1 MIERSISGSI
11 QPNEEYPTGLWRA
24 FHLELKPPTPEYRK
38 HPMTKL
44 TSKPIL
50 KKASGILAQEFA
62 TPKDIAWA
70 WVTLLLS
77 QEEQKRDSEEK
88 RYARIAEFEA
98 WITGL
103 NLPIDPKNPTSTT
116 VSPESVKNSARNVF
130 EWPHEYIFDEQVA
143 AKHPDSKVTYGDTI
157 TKPILDAIKDAG
169 GSDDRPALIAILES
183 YAKEGKEPFANVTPE
198 GIEWKGSNWS
208 EGDKLNLLTI
218 KTLNNRLANLKKKS
232 LI

>member
-1 MIERSISGSI
+1 MS
-11 QPNEEYPTGLWRA
+11 
-24 FHLELKPPTPEYRK
+24 
-38 HPMTKL
+38 KL

-62 TPKDIAWA
+62 IPKDIAWA

-88 RYARIAEFEA
+88 RYSRIAEFES
-98 WITGL
+98 WILGL
-103 NLPIDPKNPTSTT
+103 GLPLDPKNPEGGA
-116 VSPESVKNSARNVF
+116 VSPEAVKNSARNVF
-130 EWPHEYIFDEQVA
+130 EWPHEYIFEEQVA
-143 AKHPDSKVTYGDTI
+143 PKHPDSKVSYGDTI

-169 GSDDRPALIAILES
+169 GSDDRPALIAILEG
-183 YAKEGKEPFANVTPE
+183 YATEGKEPFANVTPD

-218 KTLNNRLANLKKKS
+218 KSLNNRLANLKKKG

>member
-1 MIERSISGSI
+1 MVSGE
-11 QPNEEYPTGLWRA
+11 P
-24 FHLELKPPTPEYRK
+24 FHLKLKGPTKECRK
-38 HPMTKL
+38 NAMTKL
-44 TSKPIL
+44 TSKSIL

-62 TPKDIAWA
+62 IPKDIAWA

-98 WITGL
+98 WIVEL
-103 NLPIDPKNPTSTT
+103 NLPVDPKNPEGSA

-130 EWPHEYIFDEQVA
+130 EWPHEYIYDEPAA
-143 AKHPDSKVTYGDTI
+143 AKHPDSKVSYGDTI

-169 GSDDRPALIAILES
+169 GSDDRPALIATLEG
-183 YAKEGKEPFANVTPE
+183 YAKEGKEPFANVTAE
-198 GIEWKGSNWS
+198 GIEWKGNNWS
-208 EGDKLNLLTI
+208 VGDKLNLLTI
-218 KTLNNRLANLKKKS
+218 KTLNNRLANLRKKG

>member
-1 MIERSISGSI
+1 
-11 QPNEEYPTGLWRA
+11 
-24 FHLELKPPTPEYRK
+24 
-38 HPMTKL
+38 MTKL

-62 TPKDIAWA
+62 IPKDIAWA

-98 WITGL
+98 WIGEL
-103 NLPIDPKNPTSTT
+103 NLPTDPKNPEGGA

-130 EWPHEYIFDEQVA
+130 EWPHEYIFDEPVVP
-143 AKHPDSKVTYGDTI
+143 KHPDPKVTYGDTI

-169 GSDDRPALIAILES
+169 GSDDRPALIAILEG
-183 YAKEGKEPFANVTPE
+183 YAKEGKEPFANVTSE
-198 GIEWKGSNWS
+198 GIEWKGGNWS

-218 KTLNNRLANLKKKS
+218 KTLNNRLANLRKKG

>member
-1 MIERSISGSI
+1 
-11 QPNEEYPTGLWRA
+11 
-24 FHLELKPPTPEYRK
+24 
-38 HPMTKL
+38 MTKL

-62 TPKDIAWA
+62 IPKDIAWA

-77 QEEQKRDSEEK
+77 QEEQKRDSDEK

-98 WITGL
+98 WITEL
-103 NLPIDPKNPTSTT
+103 NLPTDPKNPASVA

-130 EWPHEYIFDEQVA
+130 EWPHEYIFEEPVV
-143 AKHPDSKVTYGDTI
+143 AKHPASKVTYSDTI

-169 GSDDRPALIAILES
+169 GSDDRAALIAILEGF
-183 YAKEGKEPFANVTPE
+183 AKEGREPFANVTPE
-198 GIEWKGSNWS
+198 GIEWKGSNWA

-218 KTLNNRLANLKKKS
+218 KTLNNRLANLKKKG

>member
-1 MIERSISGSI
+1 M
-11 QPNEEYPTGLWRA
+11 A
-24 FHLELKPPTPEYRK
+24 
-38 HPMTKL
+38 KL

-62 TPKDIAWA
+62 TPKDITWA

-88 RYARIAEFEA
+88 RYARIAELEA

-103 NLPIDPKNPTSTT
+103 NLPTNPKNPDAGM

-130 EWPHEYIFDEQVA
+130 EWPHEYIFEAPVS
-143 AKHPDSKVTYGDTI
+143 AKHPDSKVTYSDSI
-157 TKPILDAIKDAG
+157 TKPILDAIKDIG
-169 GSDDRPALIAILES
+169 GSDDRLALIAALEG
-183 YAKEGKEPFANVTPE
+183 YAKEGREPFENITVE

-208 EGDKLNLLTI
+208 EGDKFNLLTM
-218 KTLNNRLANLKKKS
+218 KSLNNRLANLRKKG

>member
-1 MIERSISGSI
+1 
-11 QPNEEYPTGLWRA
+11 
-24 FHLELKPPTPEYRK
+24 
-38 HPMTKL
+38 MTKL

-62 TPKDIAWA
+62 IPKDIAWA

-98 WITGL
+98 WIAEL
-103 NLPIDPKNPTSTT
+103 NLPTDPKNPASGA

-130 EWPHEYIFDEQVA
+130 EWPHEYIFEEPAA
-143 AKHPDSKVTYGDTI
+143 AKHPDSKVTYADTI

-169 GSDDRPALIAILES
+169 GSDDRPALIAILEG

-198 GIEWKGSNWS
+198 GIEWKGSNWA

-218 KTLNNRLANLKKKS
+218 KTLNNRLANLRKKG

>member
-1 MIERSISGSI
+1 MS
-11 QPNEEYPTGLWRA
+11 
-24 FHLELKPPTPEYRK
+24 
-38 HPMTKL
+38 KL

-62 TPKDIAWA
+62 IPKDIAWA

-98 WITGL
+98 WIVEL
-103 NLPIDPKNPTSTT
+103 NLPTDPKNPESGA
-116 VSPESVKNSARNVF
+116 VGPESVKNSARNVF
-130 EWPHEYIFDEQVA
+130 EWPHEYIFDEPSA
-143 AKHPDSKVTYGDTI
+143 AKHPDSKITYSDTI

-169 GSDDRPALIAILES
+169 GSDDRSELIAILES
-183 YAKEGKEPFANVTPE
+183 YAKEGKEPFANVTSE

-218 KTLNNRLANLKKKS
+218 KSLNNRLANLRKKG

>member
-1 MIERSISGSI
+1 M
-11 QPNEEYPTGLWRA
+11 A
-24 FHLELKPPTPEYRK
+24 
-38 HPMTKL
+38 KL

-50 KKASGILAQEFA
+50 KKASGTLAQEFA

-88 RYARIAEFEA
+88 RYARIAELEA

-103 NLPIDPKNPTSTT
+103 NLPTNPKNPDAGM

-130 EWPHEYIFDEQVA
+130 EWPHEYIFEAPVS
-143 AKHPDSKVTYGDTI
+143 AKHPDSKVTYSDSI
-157 TKPILDAIKDAG
+157 TKPILDAIKDIG
-169 GSDDRPALIAILES
+169 GSDDRLALIAALEG
-183 YAKEGKEPFANVTPE
+183 YAKEGREPFENITVE

-208 EGDKLNLLTI
+208 EGDKFNLLTM
-218 KTLNNRLANLKKKS
+218 KSLNNRLANLRKKG

>member
-1 MIERSISGSI
+1 
-11 QPNEEYPTGLWRA
+11 
-24 FHLELKPPTPEYRK
+24 
-38 HPMTKL
+38 MTKL

-62 TPKDIAWA
+62 IPKDIAWA

-98 WITGL
+98 WIVEL
-103 NLPIDPKNPTSTT
+103 NLPTDPKIPGSTA
-116 VSPESVKNSARNVF
+116 VSPELVKNSARNVF
-130 EWPHEYIFDEQVA
+130 EWPHEYIFEEPVA
-143 AKHPDSKVTYGDTI
+143 AKHPDSKMTYSDTI

-169 GSDDRPALIAILES
+169 GSDDRPALIAILEGF
-183 YAKEGKEPFANVTPE
+183 AKEGKEPFANVTPE
-198 GIEWKGSNWS
+198 GIEWKGSNWA
-208 EGDKLNLLTI
+208 EGDKLNLLTM
-218 KTLNNRLANLKKKS
+218 KTLNNRLANLKKKG

>member
-1 MIERSISGSI
+1 
-11 QPNEEYPTGLWRA
+11 
-24 FHLELKPPTPEYRK
+24 
-38 HPMTKL
+38 MTKL

-62 TPKDIAWA
+62 IPKDIAWA

-88 RYARIAEFEA
+88 RYARISEFEA
-98 WITGL
+98 WIIEL
-103 NLPIDPKNPTSTT
+103 NLPVDPKNPNGHA
-116 VSPESVKNSARNVF
+116 VSPELVKNSARNVF
-130 EWPHEYIFDEQVA
+130 EWPHEYIFEEPVA
-143 AKHPDSKVTYGDTI
+143 AKHPDSKVTYSDTI
-157 TKPILDAIKDAG
+157 TKPILDAVKDSG
-169 GSDDRPALIAILES
+169 GADDRQSLMAILEN

-208 EGDKLNLLTI
+208 EGDKYNLLTI
-218 KTLNNRLANLKKKS
+218 KTLNNRLANLRKKG